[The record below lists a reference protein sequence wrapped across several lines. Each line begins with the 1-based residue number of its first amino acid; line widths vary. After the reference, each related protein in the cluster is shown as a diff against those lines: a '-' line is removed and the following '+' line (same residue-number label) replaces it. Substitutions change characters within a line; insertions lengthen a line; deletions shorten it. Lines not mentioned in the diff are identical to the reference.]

1 MIVGKV
7 ELPEKKTYENI
18 SYRVYWYSD
27 EMLKP
32 AWIAAEVFNDLG
44 EAIQYANRR
53 FQEEKIEKTVVV
65 KEVTTSEY
73 ICLKSTL
80 NEKKEPEVSDEES
93 A

>member
-1 MIVGKV
+1 MIIRKL
-7 ELPEKKTYENI
+7 EFPEKKTYENV

-27 EMLKP
+27 EILKP
-32 AWIAAEVFNDLG
+32 AWIAAEVFDDLG

-53 FQEEKIEKTVVV
+53 FQEEKIKKTVVM

-80 NEKKEPEVSDEES
+80 NEKKEPEVSNEES